1 MLYFSETVC
10 VLTFSSSLPALDG
23 ALESAK
29 GFESY
34 TLLSLLPPSELQ
46 LVLLDEKPLGVL
58 KPFAS
63 GEPLAEGSSSR
74 NRWVLDLDG
83 GSSNSAD
90 SVGPTLCSNRVDG
103 GLRNELAVEG
113 L

>member
-1 MLYFSETVC
+1 MLYFSDTVC
-10 VLTFSSSLPALDG
+10 VLTLSSSLPALDG
-23 ALESAK
+23 ALESAN

-58 KPFAS
+58 KPCAS

-83 GSSNSAD
+83 GSSSSAD
-90 SVGPTLCSNRVDG
+90 SAGPTFCSARVDG
-103 GLRNELAVEG
+103 SLRTEFAVDGL
-113 L
+113 